1 MVNTINYNHYI
12 GRVFKDVDCV
22 YDCDYNYETTIY
34 FIYDTYI
41 KNEPMFR
48 YEVMYVQHDVIDI
61 PSYEDIYDCGKFE
74 NTMKAKILLELLAR
88 NNFKIVT
95 PKEYMKQSYLIRNWK
110 EYIGDNW

>member
-61 PSYEDIYDCGKFE
+61 PSYEDGKYYKHSVGLPE
-74 NTMKAKILLELLAR
+74 VALWDVQDISGAYVDKYKYQV
-88 NNFKIVT
+88 NFLPEMIV
-95 PKEYMKQSYLIRNWK
+95 PVEIVSN
-110 EYIGDNW
+110 D